1 MSYKEKIKQGLKSGE
16 ITYKNTT
23 VMFECGRRIGGV
35 LANNQEDLIDIIEKC
50 LYRAD
55 FSVPDCLQ

>member
-1 MSYKEKIKQGLKSGE
+1 MSYKEKIKQGLKNGK

-23 VMFECGRRIGGV
+23 VMFESGHRIGGV

-55 FSVPDCLQ
+55 FSVPNCLQ